1 MTDSERAPQNR
12 NRWLLSV
19 ILLIIILLVG
29 AFMLAEPEGNGSTE
43 EREAFT
49 ADVQAQIDVWRKDLN
64 ELRVQIDPEIETD
77 IDLTEQVNALEARID
92 ELDEL
97 LAEAQQGGQDAWQEI
112 RPQIESLLADIASAF
127 QNLSDQLPA
136 LEDAAG

>member
-1 MTDSERAPQNR
+1 MTETEQTSQNR

-77 IDLTEQVNALEARID
+77 IDLTEQVNALEDRID

-97 LAEAQQGGQDAWQEI
+97 LAEAQQGGEAAWQEI
-112 RPQIESLLADIASAF
+112 RPLIESLLADIGSAF

>member
-1 MTDSERAPQNR
+1 MTESEQTHPNS
-12 NRWLLSV
+12 NRWLFLV
-19 ILLIIILLVG
+19 ILLIIVLLVG
-29 AFMLAEPEGNGSTE
+29 AFMLAEPERNGSTE

-77 IDLTEQVNALEARID
+77 IDLTEQVNALEDRID

-97 LAEAQQGGQDAWQEI
+97 LAEAQQDSQDAWQEI
-112 RPQIESLLADIASAF
+112 RPQIEGLLADIASVF

-136 LEDAAG
+136 LEDTAG